1 MLGTM
6 SMPRS
11 AAILVVGLHL
21 LGCPRRGEV
30 PRYEPDATP
39 QASSRVADER
49 AVEGAMAGYLDA
61 LAARDPAAASSWVA
75 SSTFTFYEQLRVLAC
90 SSTRAQLEQRGVME
104 IWMVLELRNRYDA
117 AELDAIDAR
126 TLFETAIREGMS
138 AEPITPDEVRF
149 AADGEHAEV
158 HVQGA
163 PVLWFV
169 REQGRWCVDLAA
181 TIAGLGPLL
190 EVDLADAIAR
200 EGKLR
205 VVFGL
210 LESQSVEGLDLAILD
225 GPRDG

>member
-1 MLGTM
+1 M
-6 SMPRS
+6 SASRS
-11 AAILVVGLHL
+11 AALVVVAMQL
-21 LGCPRRGEV
+21 LACPRRGEV
-30 PRYEPDATP
+30 PRYEPDPTSP
-39 QASSRVADER
+39 ASTRVADER
-49 AVEGAMAGYLDA
+49 AIEGAMAGYLDA

-75 SSTFTFYEQLRVLAC
+75 SSTFALYEQLRVLARTG
-90 SSTRAQLEQRGVME
+90 TREQLEQQGVME

-117 AELDAIDAR
+117 AELDALDAR

-138 AEPITPDEVRF
+138 AEPITPDEIRF

-169 REQGRWCVDLAA
+169 REQGRWCIDLSA
-181 TIAGLGPLL
+181 TITGLGPLL
-190 EVDLADAIAR
+190 EVDLADAIADA
-200 EGKLR
+200 GKLR

-225 GPRDG
+225 GPRTR